1 MRRGL
6 IFAYGAICYVIFLAT
21 FVYAIG
27 FIGNF
32 VVPRGLD
39 GPTTGSLWEA
49 FVVNLSFTYGLC
61 AAAQRD
67 GTSGIQRLVDAY
79 HS

>member
-6 IFAYGAICYVIFLAT
+6 IFAYGAICYVIFLVT

-39 GPTTGSLWEA
+39 GPTTGSLWDA
-49 FVVNLSFTYGLC
+49 FLVNLTLLTAFAL
-61 AAAQRD
+61 Q
-67 GTSGIQRLVDAY
+67 
-79 HS
+79 HSVLDLDR